1 MKELSDEITRH
12 ATEHALADGR
22 NLAADIGFVTILEMR
37 AAADLGS
44 QTQEARSRSEPQSP
58 EGLADEAHRGFLLFV
73 TQLDLHVIGAANA
86 GNTDHDLRRVAIR
99 TFLRE
104 AATPRDDG
112 SKLARI
118 EEPAAFVGRLNDLLV
133 SLSADDTR

>member
-1 MKELSDEITRH
+1 KEWRDGIRGPARER
-12 ATEHALADGR
+12 AVAEGR
-22 NLAADIGFVTILEMR
+22 NFPADIGFVTIPEMR

-44 QTQEARSRSEPQSP
+44 QAHEARSRSEAQSP

-99 TFLRE
+99 TILRE
-104 AATPRDDG
+104 AVTPRDDG

-118 EEPAAFVGRLNDLLV
+118 EEPAPHLLDG
-133 SLSADDTR
+133 SGQRDF